1 MAHFPSLPAE
11 SHLGDVFGR
20 FPDNAGPLMLYF
32 EGVLRSD
39 GELSIG
45 EREMIA
51 AYVSGLNA
59 CTFCY
64 GSHRV
69 YAEVFGI
76 KRGVI
81 DALLKDI
88 DTADVR
94 ERLKPILHYV
104 KKLNTLPSRITAAD
118 AKAVFVAGWT
128 EAALFEAVQ
137 VCAAFNLM
145 NRIVEGTGVT
155 FDYDQHDDVRR
166 ELRNRRQ
173 HSYLDFGR
181 KLGVI
186 PPEDE
191 SLNV

>member
-1 MAHFPSLPAE
+1 MPLIPSLPSNA
-11 SHLGDVFGR
+11 HLSDLFQR
-20 FPDNAGPLMLYF
+20 FPDNAGPLMLFF
-32 EGVLRSD
+32 EGVLRSE

-69 YAEVFGI
+69 YSEIFGQP
-76 KRGVI
+76 RGLV

-88 DTADVR
+88 ETADISD
-94 ERLKPILHYV
+94 RLRPILRYV
-104 KKLNTLPSRITAAD
+104 KKLNSLPSRLVQAD
-118 AKAVFVAGWT
+118 ADAVLAAGWT
-128 EAALFEAVQ
+128 EKALFEAVQ

-145 NRIVEGTGVT
+145 NRLVEGSGVS
-155 FDYDQHDDVRR
+155 FDYDKNDTVRR

-186 PPEDE
+186 PPEDD

>member
-1 MAHFPSLPAE
+1 MALFPSLPPEA
-11 SHLGDVFGR
+11 HLSDVFQH
-20 FPDNAGPLMLYF
+20 FPDNAGPLMVYL
-32 EGVLRSD
+32 EGILRAE
-39 GELSIG
+39 GEFSIG
-45 EREMIA
+45 ERELIA

-69 YAEVFGI
+69 YSEVFGI
-76 KRGVI
+76 ARGVV
-81 DALLKDI
+81 DALLVDI
-88 DTADVR
+88 DTAPVTQN
-94 ERLKPILHYV
+94 LKPVMRYV
-104 KKLNTLPSRITAAD
+104 KKLTVLPSKMVQGDAD
-118 AKAVFVAGWT
+118 AVFEAGWS
-128 EAALFEAVQ
+128 EAALYEAVQ

-145 NRIVEGTGVT
+145 NRIVEGVGVT
-155 FDYDQHDDVRR
+155 FDYDQHDEVRR

-181 KLGVI
+181 RLGVI

>member
-1 MAHFPSLPAE
+1 MAIIPSMPEDA
-11 SHLGDVFGR
+11 HLSDLFTC
-20 FPDNAGPLMLYF
+20 FPDSAGPLMMF
-32 EGVLRSD
+32 IESILRSE
-39 GELSIG
+39 GELSIA

-69 YAEVFGI
+69 YAEVFGVP
-76 KRGVI
+76 RGLI
-81 DALLKDI
+81 DALLADLE
-88 DTADVR
+88 TADVR
-94 ERLKPILHYV
+94 ERMKPILRYV
-104 KKLNTLPSRITAAD
+104 RKLNTLPSRITEAD
-118 AKAVFVAGWT
+118 SKAVLAAGWS
-128 EAALFEAVQ
+128 EKALFEAVQ
-137 VCAAFNLM
+137 VCAAFNMM
-145 NRIVEGTGVT
+145 NRIVEGSGIS
-155 FDYDQHDDVRR
+155 FDYDEHHEVRR
-166 ELRNRRQ
+166 ELRYRRQ

>member
-1 MAHFPSLPAE
+1 MSLFPSLPPEA
-11 SHLGDVFGR
+11 HLADLFSR
-20 FPDNAGPLMLYF
+20 FPDKAGHLFQYI
-32 EGVLRSD
+32 EAILRD
-39 GELSIG
+39 EGELPVG
-45 EREMIA
+45 ERELIA

-69 YAEVFGI
+69 YSEIFGI
-76 KRGVI
+76 PRGTI

-88 DTADVR
+88 ETAPVR
-94 ERLKPILHYV
+94 DRLKPILAYV
-104 KKLNTLPSRITAAD
+104 KKLNSLPSRLVQAD
-118 AKAVFVAGWT
+118 ADAVFAAGWS

-137 VCAAFNLM
+137 ISGLFNLM
-145 NRIVEGTGVT
+145 NRIVEGTGVN
-155 FDYDQHDDVRR
+155 FDYDQHEDARH
-166 ELRNRRQ
+166 EMRNRRR

-181 KLGVI
+181 RLGVI

>member
-1 MAHFPSLPAE
+1 MALFPSLPDE
-11 SHLGDVFGR
+11 SHLSDVFQR
-20 FPDNAGPLMLYF
+20 FPDNAGPLMVYLEGILRA
-32 EGVLRSD
+32 EGVF
-39 GELSIG
+39 SIG
-45 EREMIA
+45 QRELIA

-69 YAEVFGI
+69 YSEVFGI
-76 KRGVI
+76 PRGLV
-81 DALLKDI
+81 DALLRDI
-88 DTADVR
+88 DSADIAENMKPVMRYVR
-94 ERLKPILHYV
+94 
-104 KKLNTLPSRITAAD
+104 KLNDLPSKLVQAD
-118 AKAVFVAGWT
+118 ADAVFAVGWS
-128 EAALFEAVQ
+128 EEALFEAVQ

-145 NRIVEGTGVT
+145 NRIVEGAGVS
-155 FDYDQHDDVRR
+155 FDYDQNDDVRR

-181 KLGVI
+181 RLGVL

>member
-1 MAHFPSLPAE
+1 MAFFPSLPEEA
-11 SHLGDVFGR
+11 HLSDVFQR
-20 FPDNAGPLMLYF
+20 FPGQAGALMQYM
-32 EGVLRSD
+32 EGVLRSE
-39 GELSIG
+39 GQLSIG
-45 EREMIA
+45 ERELIA

-69 YAEVFGI
+69 YSEIFGI
-76 KRGVI
+76 ERGVV
-81 DALLKDI
+81 DACLKDI
-88 DTADVR
+88 DTAPVR
-94 ERLKPILHYV
+94 ERLKPILKYV
-104 KKLNTLPSRITAAD
+104 QKLTKLPAKLTQAD
-118 AKAVFVAGWT
+118 ADAVFAAGWR
-128 EAALFEAVQ
+128 EEALFEAVQ
-137 VCAAFNLM
+137 VCAAFSMM

-155 FDYDQHDDVRR
+155 FDYDQHDTERR

-181 KLGVI
+181 RLGVI

>member
-1 MAHFPSLPAE
+1 MALFPSLPADAD
-11 SHLGDVFGR
+11 LTDVLKR
-20 FPDNAGPLMLYF
+20 FPDNAGPLMMYL
-32 EGVLRSD
+32 EGILRSE

-45 EREMIA
+45 ERELIA

-69 YAEVFGI
+69 YSEIFGLP
-76 KRGVI
+76 RGLV

-88 DTADVR
+88 DTAEVR
-94 ERLKPILHYV
+94 ERLKPVLRYV
-104 KKLNTLPSRITAAD
+104 KKLTVLPSKLTQAD
-118 AKAVFVAGWT
+118 ADEVLAAGWT
-128 EAALFEAVQ
+128 EVALFEAVQ
-137 VCAAFNLM
+137 VCAAFNMM
-145 NRIVEGTGVT
+145 NRIVEGAGVT
-155 FDYDQHDDVRR
+155 FDYDKHDDVRR

-181 KLGVI
+181 RLGVI

>member
-1 MAHFPSLPAE
+1 MPLIPSLPSNA
-11 SHLGDVFGR
+11 HLSDLFQR
-20 FPDNAGPLMLYF
+20 FPDNAGPLMLF
-32 EGVLRSD
+32 IEGVLRSE

-69 YAEVFGI
+69 YSEIFGQP
-76 KRGVI
+76 RGLV

-88 DTADVR
+88 ETADISD
-94 ERLKPILHYV
+94 RLRPILRYV
-104 KKLNTLPSRITAAD
+104 KKLNSLPSRLVQAD
-118 AKAVFVAGWT
+118 ADAVLAAGWT
-128 EAALFEAVQ
+128 EKALFEAVQ

-145 NRIVEGTGVT
+145 NRLVEGSGVS
-155 FDYDQHDDVRR
+155 FDYDKNDTVRR

-186 PPEDE
+186 PPEDD